1 MYNVVGGSLRAC
13 KNWLAAQ
20 LMRPDHVHYLPEG
33 YTLQGELLYE
43 AIIKAYNEYVS
54 H

>member
-13 KNWLAAQ
+13 KNWQEAR

-33 YTLQGELLYE
+33 YILQGNLLYE
-43 AIIKAYNEYVS
+43 AIIKAYNDYVS

>member
-1 MYNVVGGSLRAC
+1 MYNIVGGSLRAC
-13 KNWLAAQ
+13 KNWIDAG